1 MASINF
7 LDQFCTVEDEN
18 LIGIS
23 AAQGSDFA
31 KQVALDFNPIHDVD
45 SKRFCVPGDLLFAV
59 ALSRYGLRQKMY
71 FSFDDLVKADT
82 HLDYPVSA
90 NEEQQSLTVSDVTG
104 KPVLGMQF
112 SGQRSDDQDRIE
124 QLVRQYVAF
133 SGQNFPHILVPL
145 MEQHQVMINPK
156 RPLVIYQ
163 KMFFELDT
171 VEFEN
176 LNIKLEQTSLE
187 VDGRRGTAKLHFSL
201 SSDGRQIGS
210 GTKYLVLSGLRE
222 YQQDAIDVLCSDYMH
237 RVETMSV

>member
-1 MASINF
+1 MSSF
-7 LDQFCTVEDEN
+7 LDQFCTAEEDN

-23 AAQGSDFA
+23 AAQGSAFA
-31 KQVALDFNPIHDVD
+31 KQVALDFNPIHGVD
-45 SKRFCVPGDLLFAV
+45 SKRFCVPGDLLFAL
-59 ALSRYGLRQKMY
+59 ALTRYGLRQKMH
-71 FSFDDLVKADT
+71 FSFDGLVKADT
-82 HLDYPVSA
+82 RLHYPVSA
-90 NEEQQSLTVSDVTG
+90 SQETQSLTVSDVTG

-112 SGQRSDDQDRIE
+112 SGQFSDDQNQIE

-145 MEQHQVMINPK
+145 MEQHQVMINPQ

-163 KMFFELDT
+163 KMFFEIDDVGFEGLD
-171 VEFEN
+171 
-176 LNIKLEQTSLE
+176 IKLEQTSLE

-201 SSDGRQIGS
+201 NSNERQIGS

-222 YQQDAIDVLCSDYMH
+222 YQQDAVDVLCDDYMR